1 MAGLLSRVR
10 RLEGRADRGRPAPA
24 APADPLWPM
33 RSAGLEPDPWQADF
47 LADPHP
53 RQTMLCC
60 RRAGKTTAA
69 AARTLAHCSTRA
81 NALALVFSPTL
92 RQSVEFARSVLD
104 LDRAAGLPVRRVRE
118 SLTQVEWA
126 NGARLLSLP
135 DNQRGVVGFT
145 PSLIV
150 IDEASRVSDDLYKSV
165 RPMLALG
172 AELVVLSTPFGKRG
186 WFFELWDTPDRL
198 GRFHAHKVT
207 AADCPRITPEFL
219 AEERVEL
226 GERWFRQEWYC
237 SFEDAVDAVF
247 SGSLIEAARADGIDP
262 LF

>member
-1 MAGLLSRVR
+1 M
-10 RLEGRADRGRPAPA
+10 
-24 APADPLWPM
+24 
-33 RSAGLEPDPWQADF
+33 
-47 LADPHP
+47 
-53 RQTMLCC
+53 
-60 RRAGKTTAA
+60 
-69 AARTLAHCSTRA
+69 
-81 NALALVFSPTL
+81 
-92 RQSVEFARSVLD
+92 
-104 LDRAAGLPVRRVRE
+104 
-118 SLTQVEWA
+118 
-126 NGARLLSLP
+126 
-135 DNQRGVVGFT
+135 VGFT

-172 AELVVLSTPFGKRG
+172 AELVVLSTPFGRRG
-186 WFFELWDTPDRL
+186 WFFELWDAPDRL

-207 AADCPRITPEFL
+207 AADCPRITPAFL